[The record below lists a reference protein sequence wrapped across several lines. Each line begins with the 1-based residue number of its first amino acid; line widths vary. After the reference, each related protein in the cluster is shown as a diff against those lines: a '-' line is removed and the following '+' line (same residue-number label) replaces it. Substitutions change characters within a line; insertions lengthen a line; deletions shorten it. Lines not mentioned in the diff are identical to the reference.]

1 MSIKLMERERK
12 KRMDIECTMTTYTES
27 GNVADA
33 VLRVRNMA
41 YDNEKVK
48 LILQYPATT
57 DRASIYVNIVG
68 DELISA
74 VKQCMLDWRGRRRG

>member
-1 MSIKLMERERK
+1 
-12 KRMDIECTMTTYTES
+12 MDVECIMTTYTES

-41 YDNEKVK
+41 FDNEKVK
-48 LILQYPATT
+48 LMLQNPATP
-57 DRASIYVNIVG
+57 DRVRICINIVG

-74 VKQCMLDWRGRRRG
+74 VKRCMLDQRGR

>member
-1 MSIKLMERERK
+1 
-12 KRMDIECTMTTYTES
+12 MDVECIMTTYTES

-41 YDNEKVK
+41 YNNEKVK
-48 LILQYPATT
+48 LILQHPATP
-57 DRASIYVNIVG
+57 DRASICVNIVG

-74 VKQCMLDWRGRRRG
+74 VKRCMLDWRGR